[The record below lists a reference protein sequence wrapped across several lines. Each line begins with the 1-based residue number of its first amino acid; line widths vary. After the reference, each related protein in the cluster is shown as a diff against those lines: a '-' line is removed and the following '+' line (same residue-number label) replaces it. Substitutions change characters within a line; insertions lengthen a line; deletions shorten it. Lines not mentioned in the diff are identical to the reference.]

1 MGTGKTL
8 HLTERFRRLDADT
21 LEYEFTVKDPATSTR
36 PFTGIIVMKK
46 TDAPVYEFACHE
58 GNYALKHILPEPACK
73 KKRHHKTQFQNLG
86 ESAEHRRRIRG
97 YGSDMIKLES
107 KAKAER
113 GSKAHAEPGLETD
126 R

>member
-21 LEYEFTVKDPATSTR
+21 LEYEFTVKDPATFTR

-58 GNYALKHILPEPACK
+58 GNYALKHILLGARMQEEEASQDAIPEP
-73 KKRHHKTQFQNLG
+73 R
-86 ESAEHRRRIRG
+86 
-97 YGSDMIKLES
+97 
-107 KAKAER
+107 
-113 GSKAHAEPGLETD
+113 
-126 R
+126 